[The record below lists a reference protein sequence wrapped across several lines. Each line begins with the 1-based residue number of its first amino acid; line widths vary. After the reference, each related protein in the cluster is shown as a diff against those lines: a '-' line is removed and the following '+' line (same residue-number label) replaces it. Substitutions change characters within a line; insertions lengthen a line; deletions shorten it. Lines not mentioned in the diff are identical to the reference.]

1 MLNQRSRLNRK
12 NQIVITLIQTPLGY
26 SVVEG
31 EDLINKAST
40 NTVVAPVKEKQQHV
54 PPKRT

>member
-1 MLNQRSRLNRK
+1 MFNQRSRLNRK

-31 EDLINKAST
+31 DDLINKAST
-40 NTVVAPVKEKQQHV
+40 SLAV
-54 PPKRT
+54 PPQK